1 MPCWTQLRA
10 SLLFLY
16 PAVMLTSRLLFA
28 VDVSWKSLGWNARV
42 VPEPEEAKSK
52 QPQGGRVHE
61 TLLLV

>member
-1 MPCWTQLRA
+1 
-10 SLLFLY
+10 
-16 PAVMLTSRLLFA
+16 MLTSRLLFA
-28 VDVSWKSLGWNARV
+28 VDVSWKSLGWNATV